1 MINELVTQKLK
12 QLVEGGEGAES
23 EVGMGDSLE

>member
-1 MINELVTQKLK
+1 MINELVKQKLK
-12 QLVEGGEGAES
+12 QLVEGNEGAER